1 MPTEAFD
8 ATDVTRRNMLKP
20 GEWALGVGA
29 GICSGIIPD
38 WATITQT
45 MLARAYGRTVLAD
58 EVRALVQNLGWSLD
72 SLLQHALN
80 TYQLTGRALDDFNGD
95 LSSEL
100 YKGILA
106 AASAEGLGEA
116 LSKLLS
122 DPFSRDPRQM
132 LQLEAFLSSKYPKS
146 SLMQLARFLL
156 RTKRAFRNPNAVLTF
171 NADVLLHAAL
181 TLLQIRESSSSANT
195 LSPDFCYRA
204 LYRSTDRAGGKIP
217 IYHIHGS
224 ITPESRQR
232 EAREKLIFPESSYS
246 ELAASLYAW
255 PQTVFLATAQ
265 SSRMVFVGLSM
276 SDPNIRRW
284 LSWCDGYR
292 RDEISQRGSSPTFSS
307 QHLWI
312 TTRSADPRIQSAKE
326 TGLLHLGLER
336 LLSQVGMPL
345 RMDSQISQGLKR
357 RG

>member
-20 GEWALGVGA
+20 GEWTLCVGA

-38 WATITQT
+38 WATVTQK
-45 MLARAYGRTVLAD
+45 MLSRAYKTTVVAD
-58 EVRALVQNLGWSLD
+58 EVRTLTQNLGWSLD
-72 SLLQHALN
+72 SLLQNALN
-80 TYQLTGRALDDFNGD
+80 TYQLTGRTLNDFNED

-100 YKGILA
+100 YGGILA
-106 AASAEGLGEA
+106 DASVDGLGEA

-132 LQLEAFLSSKYPKS
+132 LQLEAFLSSKYPRS
-146 SLMQLARFLL
+146 SLMQLARVLL
-156 RTKRAFRNPNAVLTF
+156 RAKRVSRNPNSVLTF
-171 NADVLLHAAL
+171 NADVLLHTAL
-181 TLLQIRESSSSANT
+181 TLLQIRESASSTNT
-195 LSPDFCYRA
+195 LSPDFYYRA

-224 ITPESRQR
+224 ITPESRHR

-246 ELAASLYAW
+246 ELAASIYAW

-292 RDEISQRGSSPTFSS
+292 RDEISQHGSFPTFSS

-312 TTRSADPRIQSAKE
+312 TTHSADPRIQRVKE
-326 TGLLHLGLER
+326 TGLLHLGVRTAFIPSWDALENA
-336 LLSQVGMPL
+336 LTNLAGT
-345 RMDSQISQGLKR
+345 
-357 RG
+357 